1 MEKTLKDCN
10 VCGSV
15 MLKKPERSWYTYNLK
30 KYCSRECSHIG
41 SNKQIKKKCEHC
53 DIEFS
58 LPPSHISKINAVTG
72 VSYERKYCSK
82 KCFHEHT
89 FNKVETKCCYCN
101 MDITKHG
108 YVYKGNDKCYCS
120 KKCSDLGKRKNNGQ
134 NQGRRSPEDLAW
146 KKGILELFGNTC
158 QNCDSHLRLEA
169 HHIKPILIYPHLR
182 HELSN
187 GICLCH
193 NCHYYGV
200 HNGQPNFK
208 HGKYVGKSKKH
219 NIVVSLKKSLEYLKD
234 ELKS

>member
-101 MDITKHG
+101 MDI
-108 YVYKGNDKCYCS
+108 
-120 KKCSDLGKRKNNGQ
+120 
-134 NQGRRSPEDLAW
+134 
-146 KKGILELFGNTC
+146 I
-158 QNCDSHLRLEA
+158 EA